1 MSRRRHGTCIGHMP
15 TDGTFQSMFK
25 RFRRRCAMQSSIG
38 LSDHAFGGLV
48 QGAHG
53 WRVST
58 RAIDKVLYVY
68 VPVTSKRHEQNAEY
82 LNS

>member
-15 TDGTFQSMFK
+15 TDETFQSMFK

-38 LSDHAFGGLV
+38 LIDHAIGGL

-53 WRVST
+53 WRVSA
-58 RAIDKVLYVY
+58 RAIDKVLYVN
-68 VPVTSKRHEQNAEY
+68 VPVTSKRHEQKAEY